1 MVFLML
7 SLEIYDLR
15 KICFFANLCSF
26 RWVRGAKVPARSNGF
41 AVARSINMESLIL
54 AQSERWRR
62 A

>member
-1 MVFLML
+1 ML
-7 SLEIYDLR
+7 SLEIYDLWETKFR
-15 KICFFANLCSF
+15 INLYNF
-26 RWVRGAKVPARSNGF
+26 RWVQGAKAPARSNGF